1 MVDEALILRKLS
13 ELDQYCSQLK
23 EYENTTSDQYSDD
36 WKIQRIIERT
46 LQMMIE
52 TCADI
57 AGHIIADMGFRIPT
71 SYADTFKV
79 LLEEKIL
86 DRKLYANLKLI
97 YKAPACPIKETRR
110 HVPHCSRE
118 QIQSFL
124 KKRNRTDTPFS
135 HAFAISLHRGP
146 GALSREP

>member
-13 ELDQYCSQLK
+13 ELDQYYSQLK
-23 EYENTTSDQYSDD
+23 EYEKTTADQYSDD

-57 AGHIIADMGFRIPT
+57 AGHIIADKGFRIPK

-86 DRKLYANLKLI
+86 DRKLYAVMEKIAKFRNIVVHHYDKVDAEIVTAILKNNLTDFI
-97 YKAPACPIKETRR
+97 NYKEAI
-110 HVPHCSRE
+110 
-118 QIQSFL
+118 IQFL
-124 KKRNRTDTPFS
+124 QKDKTENQS
-135 HAFAISLHRGP
+135 
-146 GALSREP
+146 

>member
-1 MVDEALILRKLS
+1 MVDEALILRKLAD
-13 ELDQYCSQLK
+13 LDQYYSQLN
-23 EYENTTSDQYSDD
+23 EYENTTADQYSDD

-57 AGHIIADMGFRIPT
+57 AGHIIADKGFRIPK

-86 DRKLYANLKLI
+86 DRKLYAIMEKIAKFRNIVVHHYDKVNAEIVTAILKNDLGDFVN
-97 YKAPACPIKETRR
+97 YKKAI
-110 HVPHCSRE
+110 
-118 QIQSFL
+118 IQFL
-124 KKRNRTDTPFS
+124 EKDKNES
-135 HAFAISLHRGP
+135 QS
-146 GALSREP
+146 

>member
-1 MVDEALILRKLS
+1 MVDEALILRKLA
-13 ELDQYCSQLK
+13 ELDQYCSQLN
-23 EYENTTSDQYSDD
+23 EYENTTADQYSDD

-57 AGHIIADMGFRIPT
+57 AGHIIADKGFRIPK

-86 DRKLYANLKLI
+86 DRKLYAVMEKIAKLRNIVVHHYDKVDAEIVTAILKNDLGDFVN
-97 YKAPACPIKETRR
+97 YKKSIIQFLEKDKTK
-110 HVPHCSRE
+110 SR
-118 QIQSFL
+118 S
-124 KKRNRTDTPFS
+124 
-135 HAFAISLHRGP
+135 
-146 GALSREP
+146 